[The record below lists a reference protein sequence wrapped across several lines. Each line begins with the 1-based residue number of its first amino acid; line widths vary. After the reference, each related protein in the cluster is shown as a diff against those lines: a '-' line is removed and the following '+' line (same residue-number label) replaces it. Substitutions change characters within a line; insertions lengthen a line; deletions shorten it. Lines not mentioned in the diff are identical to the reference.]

1 MSLNKPRLYLASQS
15 PRRREL
21 LKQIGIHFEP
31 LLLRNDPRRGIDV
44 DEIALHGELPEV
56 YVERVCREKA
66 MAALQAVTLRNLRP
80 APILTADTIVTIDSN
95 ILGKPSDDK
104 HAAEMLRSLSG
115 KQHQVLTAVAV
126 VLGDRIECRISNST
140 ITFTTLSEEA
150 IRRYLQTGEAHGKAG
165 SYGIQG
171 HAGAFVER
179 LEGSFSGVVGLPL
192 FETVELLKSF
202 GIATA

>member
-1 MSLNKPRLYLASQS
+1 MAINQPRIYLASQS

-31 LLLRNDPRRGIDV
+31 LLLRNDSRRGIDV
-44 DEIALHGELPEV
+44 DEAALEGEKPEG

-66 MAALQAVTLRNLRP
+66 AAAVQAITLRNLRP
-80 APILTADTIVTIDSN
+80 APILTADTIVTIDDN

-115 KQHQVLTAVAV
+115 KQHQVLTAVVV
-126 VLGDRIECRISNST
+126 VLGDHIECRISNST
-140 ITFTTLSEEA
+140 ITFATLSDSD
-150 IRRYLQTGEAHGKAG
+150 IRRYLQTGEANGKAG

-179 LEGSFSGVVGLPL
+179 LEGSYTGVVGLPL
-192 FETVELLKSF
+192 FETVVLLKSF

>member
-1 MSLNKPRLYLASQS
+1 
-15 PRRREL
+15 
-21 LKQIGIHFEP
+21 
-31 LLLRNDPRRGIDV
+31 V
-44 DEIALHGELPEV
+44 DEIPLHGELPEV
-56 YVERVCREKA
+56 YVERVCHEKA
-66 MAALQAVTLRNLRP
+66 AAAVQAVTLRNLRP
-80 APILTADTIVTIDSN
+80 APILTADTIVTIDGN

-126 VLGDRIECRISNST
+126 VLGDRIECRTSNT
-140 ITFTTLSEEA
+140 IITFATLSEEA
-150 IRRYLQTGEAHGKAG
+150 IHRYLQTGEAHGKAG

-179 LEGSFSGVVGLPL
+179 LEGSYTGVVGLPL

>member
-1 MSLNKPRLYLASQS
+1 MPPNKPHLYLASQS

-31 LLLRNDPRRGIDV
+31 LLLRNDPRREIDV
-44 DEIALHGELPEV
+44 DEIPLHGELPEV

-66 MAALQAVTLRNLRP
+66 AAAVQAIALRNLRP
-80 APILTADTIVTIDSN
+80 APTLTADTIVTIDGH

-104 HAAEMLRSLSG
+104 HATEMLRSLSG

-126 VLGDRIECRISNST
+126 VLGERIECRISSST
-140 ITFTTLSEEA
+140 ITFATLSDSD
-150 IRRYLQTGEAHGKAG
+150 IRRYLRTGEAHGKAG
-165 SYGIQG
+165 AYGIQG
-171 HAGAFVER
+171 HAGAFVAR
-179 LEGSFSGVVGLPL
+179 LEGSYTGVVGLPL